1 MKTARALLMMLRGYG
16 VTDVFGLPGETTLDL
31 YRAWDEFS
39 DIAYHM
45 CRDERNSVFMAD
57 GYAKA
62 TGKVGIC
69 EGPSVG
75 ATHMVPGVTEAHGA
89 CIPMLV
95 FTSDVE
101 LHTTKKNMLTGFN
114 QTAIFE
120 GITKES
126 YTVTKGIEL
135 PFLIRRAFRA
145 ATSGRPGPVHI
156 RIPMNIFSE
165 ELPDESIFVHPQY
178 GKFPG
183 VRSSASKEDIRK
195 AVDELVR
202 ASRPV
207 MICGQGAIHSGA
219 WDAVSALA
227 RKMNIPVGSTINA
240 KGIFQETHL
249 LSLGVIG
256 VRGGRE
262 WANQV
267 ILESDLVL
275 LVGSSTDSAG
285 TSGWRVPSS
294 NSETK
299 MIQIDISELELG
311 NNYNVLPLLGDA
323 KETLERILETLPENG
338 RNPETPSWAAKVL
351 AAGEAFEKKLA
362 AFEKDIEDTIHPFS
376 VSRLLE
382 RTMPEDAFYAIDPG
396 IAAVYPAAFMKLK
409 RAGRRC
415 AYNFSMGALGY
426 AIPAAI
432 GARQGLP
439 SEVPVI
445 GLVGDGS
452 FGFTAGEL
460 ETASRLGLNITYILF
475 DNASFGWI
483 RGTEFVERRCP
494 LPDSYDK
501 FTCFAKTDY
510 VKIAEGFGLKGYH
523 PRSIKS
529 LEETLKECMSLSGP
543 KLVVLSVLPEDRQ
556 LPPVPGWYKYAK
568 SAGLCNLYG
577 SDCF

>member
-1 MKTARALLMMLRGYG
+1 MLREYD

-75 ATHMVPGVTEAHGA
+75 ATHMIPGVTEAHGA

-165 ELPDESIFVHPQY
+165 ELPDESIFAHPQY

-219 WDAVSALA
+219 WDAVLSLA
-227 RKMNIPVGSTINA
+227 TKMNIPVGSTINA
-240 KGIFQETHL
+240 KGIFQETHP

-256 VRGGRE
+256 ARGGRE
-262 WANQV
+262 WANRV

-285 TSGWRVPSS
+285 TSGWRVPNS

-299 MIQIDISELELG
+299 VIQIDISELELG

-351 AAGEAFEKKLA
+351 AAGEAFEKKFAYARHGEPDFKGEKCFRHDGLGLHGQVQQRDGRDEGRILDEGNTLTGQRRQGVLQGLRQDDPPVDA
-362 AFEKDIEDTIHPFS
+362 ASGHAQTECAFPLPSGDGQNGCADDFRGVRAFKKDQSQNGGLHAAHVHHRRQNEIDEKDLHQKRRVADQLQIGPSQKPAHGGCGKAQQRDGQSQNGRAREAEERDHQRYSDRKS
-376 VSRLLE
+376 V
-382 RTMPEDAFYAIDPG
+382 
-396 IAAVYPAAFMKLK
+396 V
-409 RAGRRC
+409 
-415 AYNFSMGALGY
+415 
-426 AIPAAI
+426 
-432 GARQGLP
+432 
-439 SEVPVI
+439 
-445 GLVGDGS
+445 
-452 FGFTAGEL
+452 
-460 ETASRLGLNITYILF
+460 
-475 DNASFGWI
+475 
-483 RGTEFVERRCP
+483 
-494 LPDSYDK
+494 
-501 FTCFAKTDY
+501 
-510 VKIAEGFGLKGYH
+510 
-523 PRSIKS
+523 
-529 LEETLKECMSLSGP
+529 
-543 KLVVLSVLPEDRQ
+543 
-556 LPPVPGWYKYAK
+556 
-568 SAGLCNLYG
+568 
-577 SDCF
+577 